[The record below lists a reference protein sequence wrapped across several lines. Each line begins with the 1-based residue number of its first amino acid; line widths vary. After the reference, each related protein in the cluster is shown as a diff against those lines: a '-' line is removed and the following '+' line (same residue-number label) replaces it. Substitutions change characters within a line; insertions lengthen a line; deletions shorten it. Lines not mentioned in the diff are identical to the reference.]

1 MLFQQL
7 DLPKMLYG
15 YCKFRQHRQIV
26 IEVDFFNFKFIGSPL
41 LT

>member
-7 DLPKMLYG
+7 DLTKMLYG

-26 IEVDFFNFKFIGSPL
+26 IEVDF
-41 LT
+41 LTLNSLAGLF